1 MGQTIREKFEIYC
14 SDEGKLPAAAVERS
28 GEGYKL
34 LQTQHAWVVW
44 QAAIDVLEVVAT
56 QTTPEVLAYAKRYRY
71 LRDIRRRDCLTLNGP
86 DAGVWCDA
94 EDEDGNL
101 MLLTEDDLDAA
112 IDAATA
118 KERK

>member
-1 MGQTIREKFEIYC
+1 MSEAPDIGTIIEALEQYTRG
-14 SDEGKLPAAAVERS
+14 DEHQRAIV
-28 GEGYKL
+28 
-34 LQTQHAWVVW
+34 
-44 QAAIDVLEVVAT
+44 AAIDVLRAVDYRDTLASQV
-56 QTTPEVLAYAKRYRY
+56 TPEVLAYATRYRY

-112 IDAATA
+112 IDAATK